1 MKKRFKHD
9 VTSVIKGMSFE
20 DAKRYCL
27 SENYVLCDINDTT
40 DLSETYIITV
50 TEYDDNRK
58 ILTSKY
64 GK

>member
-1 MKKRFKHD
+1 MRKKFKHD
-9 VTSVIKGMSFE
+9 IISVISGMSFE